1 MSGQIFIS
9 YRREESRWSARSLHD
24 RLSARFDR
32 NQIFMDIDAI
42 APGDDFINV
51 IEKTVGECDVLI
63 AVIGSHWLTC
73 VDEQGGRRLDNPED
87 FVRREIATALK
98 RDIRVIPVLVDRA
111 SMPRSTDLPDDLKPL
126 VRRNALEITD
136 TGFDDDCRR
145 LGVAIEEVL
154 EKHKRERPERRENK
168 RSEAECRE
176 TEGKEHPAADAEQK
190 VERKPPGK
198 RKPRFV
204 AAMML
209 WLALAFVLAIGA
221 AVYFGFLRP
230 GPSPTVL
237 GTAYWRTCYGMTAS
251 EYKRISEEL
260 KRQAFRLTDL
270 TGYSVGGQA
279 RYAAIW
285 EKRDGPPWEAPFGLT
300 SAQYQ
305 QTFEDLR
312 MRGYRPLRISAY
324 SIEGQAFFAGVWEQ
338 RTGPAWEVRREMAAA
353 EFQQMSDKLKG
364 KGYRLT
370 DVSGYSV
377 GGQAR
382 YAAIWEK
389 GDGPPLEA
397 PYGLTSAQYQQ
408 TFEDLRTRGYRPLR
422 ISAYSIE
429 GHAFYAGVWEQST
442 GPAWDARREM
452 AAAEFQ
458 RVCDELK
465 SKGYR
470 LTDVSGYDVGG
481 QDRYAAIWEKNI

>member
-1 MSGQIFIS
+1 
-9 YRREESRWSARSLHD
+9 
-24 RLSARFDR
+24 
-32 NQIFMDIDAI
+32 MDIDAI

-145 LGVAIEEVL
+145 LGIAIEEVL
-154 EKHKRERPERRENK
+154 EKAKREPPAPRENK
-168 RSEAECRE
+168 RLETEGRE
-176 TEGKEHPAADAEQK
+176 TEGKEHLAAEAEQK
-190 VERKPPGK
+190 VERKRPGK

-209 WLALAFVLAIGA
+209 LLALAFALAIGV

-251 EYKRISEEL
+251 EYQRTSDEL
-260 KRQAFRLTDL
+260 KRQGFRLTDM

-285 EKRDGPPWEAPFGLT
+285 EKKDGPPLETPYGLT
-300 SAQYQ
+300 STQYQ
-305 QTFEDLR
+305 QMLEDLR

-324 SIEGQAFFAGVWEQ
+324 SIEGQALYAGVWEQ
-338 RTGPAWEVRREMAAA
+338 STGLAWEERRGMAAA
-353 EFQQMSDKLKG
+353 EFQEVSDKLKG

-370 DVSGYSV
+370 DVSGY
-377 GGQAR
+377 
-382 YAAIWEK
+382 
-389 GDGPPLEA
+389 
-397 PYGLTSAQYQQ
+397 
-408 TFEDLRTRGYRPLR
+408 
-422 ISAYSIE
+422 
-429 GHAFYAGVWEQST
+429 
-442 GPAWDARREM
+442 
-452 AAAEFQ
+452 
-458 RVCDELK
+458 
-465 SKGYR
+465 
-470 LTDVSGYDVGG
+470 DVVGG
-481 QDRYAAIWEKNI
+481 QDRYAAIWEKSI

>member
-24 RLSARFDR
+24 RLCARFDR

-73 VDEQGGRRLDNPED
+73 VDEQGSRRLDNPED

-154 EKHKRERPERRENK
+154 EKTKSERPERGESK
-168 RSEAECRE
+168 RLEAEYRE
-176 TEGKEHPAADAEQK
+176 TEGKEHLAAEAVQK
-190 VERKPPGK
+190 VDRKPPGK
-198 RKPRFV
+198 SKPRFEP
-204 AAMML
+204 AMML
-209 WLALAFVLAIGA
+209 LLALAFCLAIGA

-251 EYKRISEEL
+251 EYQRISDEQ
-260 KRQAFRLTDL
+260 KRQGFRLTDI

-285 EKRDGPPWEAPFGLT
+285 EKKDGPPGREEAEHTTFFLVIAGYAELPFQFATTKLGD
-300 SAQYQ
+300 SDRAAFSN
-305 QTFEDLR
+305 TFDPATLKYMLGQRRSKRAGE
-312 MRGYRPLRISAY
+312 MIASFAP
-324 SIEGQAFFAGVWEQ
+324 IEALPGENA
-338 RTGPAWEVRREMAAA
+338 TG
-353 EFQQMSDKLKG
+353 FS
-364 KGYRLT
+364 
-370 DVSGYSV
+370 
-377 GGQAR
+377 
-382 YAAIWEK
+382 
-389 GDGPPLEA
+389 
-397 PYGLTSAQYQQ
+397 
-408 TFEDLRTRGYRPLR
+408 
-422 ISAYSIE
+422 
-429 GHAFYAGVWEQST
+429 
-442 GPAWDARREM
+442 
-452 AAAEFQ
+452 
-458 RVCDELK
+458 
-465 SKGYR
+465 
-470 LTDVSGYDVGG
+470 
-481 QDRYAAIWEKNI
+481 